1 MRCRS
6 LLKPLC
12 VCALTISLWAGSAAA
27 APEDTV
33 ADGVVGQND
42 FTSNQSNQG
51 GTPSASTLNGV
62 RGLTVDQ
69 ASGRLWVCD
78 TGNNRVLSWP
88 DAAAFTNGQAADI
101 VLGQADFAGVDENR
115 GNANPSEL
123 TLSGPRGVVVD
134 STGKLYVADSGN
146 KRILRYDPPFLAT
159 NEPAVQ
165 VFGQGGSFTTKDQA
179 VNPTADNLGNPDG
192 VGVDPSDNLYLA
204 DLNLHR
210 VLVYNSPATT
220 DTTADIVLGQPN
232 FTSKERNQDDLNS
245 TVSAANTLNN
255 PEGVTVDA
263 NGVVYVSDQGN
274 NRVVRYVPPIT
285 TNMNATRVYG
295 QPDFA
300 TTTSGTS
307 AVKMNTPVS
316 VAVDPVSGNLYVADS
331 INDRIL
337 EFTDPA
343 NDSTADRVFGQTDF
357 SGNTNNPGGVSAS
370 TLFDVGGVACG
381 PNGALYAGD
390 RFNERAL
397 RYNPAPGGG
406 NGNGNDDDDNTNGND
421 NDDDDGNSNGNGNDS
436 GNGSTDCGA
445 GLCGPMGGSMLPL
458 MVLGLVGLR
467 RRNVS
472 RRTRK

>member
-1 MRCRS
+1 MQCRS
-6 LLKPLC
+6 LLKSLC

-33 ADGVVGQND
+33 ADGVLGQND

-51 GTPSASTLNGV
+51 GTPSASTLSGV

-69 ASGRLWVCD
+69 ATGRLWVCD
-78 TGNNRVLSWP
+78 NANNRVLSWP

-101 VLGQADFAGVDENR
+101 VLGQADFTSVDENR
-115 GNANPSEL
+115 GDANPSEL
-123 TLSGPRGVVVD
+123 TLSGPRGAVVD
-134 STGKLYVADSGN
+134 SAGRLYVADSGN

-192 VGVDPSDNLYLA
+192 VGIDPNDNLYLA

-232 FTSKERNQDDLNS
+232 FTSKERNQNDANP
-245 TVSAANTLNN
+245 VPAANTLNN

-263 NGVVYVSDQGN
+263 NGNVYVSDQGN

-300 TTTSGTS
+300 TNTSGTS
-307 AVKMNTPVS
+307 ATKMDTPVS

-397 RYNPAPGGG
+397 RYNPAPDNG
-406 NGNGNDDDDNTNGND
+406 NNNGNDNANGNDNENDNGNENDND
-421 NDDDDGNSNGNGNDS
+421 NDDDDDGMA
-436 GNGSTDCGA
+436 DCGA
-445 GLCGPMGGSMLPL
+445 GLCGTMGGSMAPI
-458 MVLGLVGLR
+458 MALGLIGLR
-467 RRNVS
+467 RRNLRS
-472 RRTRK
+472 RSVRSC